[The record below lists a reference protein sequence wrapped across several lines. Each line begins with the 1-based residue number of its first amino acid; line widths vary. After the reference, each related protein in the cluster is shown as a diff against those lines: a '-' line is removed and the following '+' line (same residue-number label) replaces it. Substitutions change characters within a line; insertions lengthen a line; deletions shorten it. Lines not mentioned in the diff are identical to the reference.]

1 MNHPL
6 PSTTSPASPSVAAS
20 RRRRRLSAGLAAL
33 AVAGIALAGCAPA
46 VSPAD
51 VDSVASARALL
62 AAHDLAGLDVGEV
75 IERLDAMPVADR
87 PDDLLASVEPDA
99 LLLRDTSGRESQLP
113 MPDDAVYISVA
124 PFREQTHECH
134 FHSLT
139 TCVGELSDTEM
150 RIVLTA
156 DDGTVL
162 IDEMRRTHDNGFTGV
177 WVPRGIEATLTV
189 ESAGLTGTVPLST
202 TSPDDRTCV
211 TDLQLL

>member
-1 MNHPL
+1 MNNPL
-6 PSTTSPASPSVAAS
+6 PSATPAAFAAP
-20 RRRRRLSAGLAAL
+20 RRRLSAGLAAL

-51 VDSVASARALL
+51 VGSVASAQELL

-99 LLLRDTSGRESQLP
+99 LLLRDTSGRESRLP

-124 PFREQTHECH
+124 PFRDQTHECH

-139 TCVGELSDTEM
+139 TCIGELSDVEM

-162 IDEMRRTHDNGFTGV
+162 VDETRRTHDNGFTGI

-189 ESAGLTGTVPLST
+189 ESAGLTGAVPLST
-202 TSPDDRTCV
+202 ISPDDRTCV